1 MIAGIESD
9 EHFFNKDFVLF
20 ILFMTLY
27 FVGRLL
33 LFYWDRKWEIS
44 ISSESL
50 ILICWCGD
58 LRSIGAGKS
67 AGNLNMVQLLS
78 L

>member
-27 FVGRLL
+27 FVGRLF

-50 ILICWCGD
+50 ILICW
-58 LRSIGAGKS
+58 
-67 AGNLNMVQLLS
+67 
-78 L
+78 